1 MGVGPVSL
9 VVEDALSE
17 AVCLRLLAHYSLEAG
32 VVYGKE
38 GYGFIKTR
46 LRGFNHA
53 AKGMCYL
60 VLADLD
66 RCNCA
71 PELWNDWLPGITR
84 HPNLIFR
91 VAVREVESWLL
102 ADIQCLTQFFRFKG
116 KLSFADPDQVSD
128 PKQEVLAMASKSPVR
143 MLREG
148 VVFQNR
154 HGKLVQG
161 PDYNGSLLRF
171 VQKTWDLSNAIQRSD
186 SLRRAAKALSRLAA
200 TKGNQAGS

>member
-1 MGVGPVSL
+1 MGLGPVNL

-17 AVCLRLLAHYSLEAG
+17 AVCLRLLAHHSLDAG
-32 VVYGKE
+32 FVYGNE

-66 RCNCA
+66 RFNCA
-71 PELWNDWLPGITR
+71 PELWNHWLPGISR

-102 ADIQCLTQFFRFKG
+102 ADIESLARFFRFKNR
-116 KLSFADPDQVSD
+116 LSFANPDQVAD
-128 PKQEVLAMASKSPVR
+128 PKQEVLAMASKSPNR

-148 VVFQNR
+148 VVFKNR

-171 VQKTWDLSNAIQRSD
+171 VQTTWDLSNAIRRSD
-186 SLRRAAKALSRLAA
+186 SLQRAAKALRRFAA
-200 TKGNQAGS
+200 LQ

>member
-1 MGVGPVSL
+1 MGVGPVNL

-17 AVCLRLLAHYSLEAG
+17 GVCLRLLEHHSLDAG
-32 VVYGKE
+32 IVYGKE

-71 PELWNDWLPGITR
+71 PELWNDWLPGIRR

-102 ADIQCLTQFFRFKG
+102 ADVENLTRFLRSKG
-116 KLSFADPDQVSD
+116 RQSFTNPDRVSD
-128 PKQEVLAMASKSPVR
+128 PKHELLAMASTSPNR

-148 VVFQNR
+148 VVFQNQ
-154 HGKLVQG
+154 HGKLLQG

-171 VQKTWDLSNAIQRSD
+171 VQTTRDLSNAIQRSD
-186 SLRRAAKALSRLAA
+186 SLRRASNALGRLRPM
-200 TKGNQAGS
+200 Q

>member
-1 MGVGPVSL
+1 MMGVGPINV

-17 AVCLRLLAHYSLEAG
+17 AVCLRLLAHHSLDPG

-66 RCNCA
+66 RSNCA

-84 HPNLIFR
+84 HSNLIFR

-102 ADIQCLTQFFRFKG
+102 ADIEGLTGFFRFKG
-116 KLSFADPDQVSD
+116 TQSFTDPDRVSD
-128 PKQEVLAMASKSPVR
+128 PKQQVLAMASKSPNR

-171 VQKTWDLSNAIQRSD
+171 VQTTWDVSNAIQKSD
-186 SLRRAAKALSRLAA
+186 SLLRAAKALRRLGAMR
-200 TKGNQAGS
+200 